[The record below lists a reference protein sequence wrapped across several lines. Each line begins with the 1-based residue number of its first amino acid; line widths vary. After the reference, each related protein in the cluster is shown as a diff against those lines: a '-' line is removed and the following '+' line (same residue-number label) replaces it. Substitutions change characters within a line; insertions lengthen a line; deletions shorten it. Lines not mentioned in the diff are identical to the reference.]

1 MATAIMTYNLPAA
14 LSHLDATTQEIL
26 SRYPNAAEKLAESIH
41 LPPLPGDTLIN
52 TFEYFADEIP
62 VHAEVDGVITL
73 LVEAP
78 DNFCYEVAEMAI
90 NGELALVKVGDRVV
104 LNRIDLI
111 AKHSQDFR
119 NKLANLS

>member
-1 MATAIMTYNLPAA
+1 MTSATMTNNLPAP
-14 LSHLDATTQEIL
+14 LTHLDATTQEIL

-41 LPPLPGDTLIN
+41 LPPIPGETLIN

-73 LVEAP
+73 LVEEP
-78 DNFCYEVAEMAI
+78 DNFSYEVAEMAI

>member
-1 MATAIMTYNLPAA
+1 MTIATMTDNLPAA
-14 LSHLDATTQEIL
+14 LAHLDPKIQEIL

-41 LPPLPGDTLIN
+41 LPPIPGDTLIN
-52 TFEYFADEIP
+52 TFEYFADEVP

-73 LVEAP
+73 LVEEP
-78 DNFCYEVAEMAI
+78 ENFSYEIAEMAI
-90 NGELALVKVGDRVV
+90 NGELAFVKVADWVV

-119 NKLANLS
+119 NKLTNLS

>member
-1 MATAIMTYNLPAA
+1 MATAIMAYNLPAA
-14 LSHLDATTQEIL
+14 LAHLDPKIQEIL
-26 SRYPNAAEKLAESIH
+26 SRFPNAAEKLAEQIH
-41 LPPLPGDTLIN
+41 LPPIPGDTLIN

-78 DNFCYEVAEMAI
+78 DNFSYEIAEMAI
-90 NGELALVKVGDRVV
+90 NGELALMKVGDKVV